1 MEKVKEQAAAKETKK
16 KQQEQIDT
24 TGMNIYT
31 RLSCMRVDLQNRQ
44 LTKSGKNSHSHYEY
58 YELSDFLPACNEI
71 ARDYNTVLT
80 FEMKEQTAI
89 LNVIN
94 CEDCNE
100 KIVFILPVA
109 NINVPGA
116 SAMQNI
122 GAVTTYA
129 RRYLYM
135 IAFEISENEILDT
148 TEAEEKRLKEE
159 QERKA
164 MEEKSL
170 EMARTPIDAIKINMI
185 KKEMIRTGVSEDA
198 ICKRVKVNAIE
209 EITEGEF
216 GALMR
221 GLKATPSKQGFGE

>member
-1 MEKVKEQAAAKETKK
+1 MEKVKEQTTAKETKK
-16 KQQEQIDT
+16 KEQEQIDT
-24 TGMNIYT
+24 TKMNIYT
-31 RLSCMRVDLQNRQ
+31 RLSNMRVDLQNRQ
-44 LTKSGKNSHSHYEY
+44 LTKSGKNNHSHYEY

-71 ARDYNTVLT
+71 ARDYKTVLI
-80 FEMKEQTAI
+80 FEMKDQTAA
-89 LNVIN
+89 LQVIN
-94 CEDCNE
+94 CENFDDR
-100 KIVFILPVA
+100 ITFTLPIA
-109 NINVPGA
+109 SINVPGA
-116 SAMQNI
+116 TAMQNI

-185 KKEMIRTGVSEDA
+185 KKEMIRTGVSEEA

-216 GALMR
+216 GALMKD
-221 GLKATPSKQGFGE
+221 LKATPSKQGFGE